1 MLLNDENVVKK
12 FQTSIFY
19 RSRENHV
26 SPKTRHMDMQTY
38 GQMDIS
44 NYRIA
49 SLLKKNISFPPKYL
63 LRTCPWVMAMKAK
76 VKKI

>member
-1 MLLNDENVVKK
+1 MLLNYGNIVKK

-26 SPKTRHMDMQTY
+26 SPKARHTDMQTY
-38 GQMDIS
+38 RQMDIS

-49 SLLKKNISFPPKYL
+49 TFPPKYL
-63 LRTCPWVMAMKAK
+63 LRTYAWMMAMKAK
-76 VKKI
+76 VKEDLM